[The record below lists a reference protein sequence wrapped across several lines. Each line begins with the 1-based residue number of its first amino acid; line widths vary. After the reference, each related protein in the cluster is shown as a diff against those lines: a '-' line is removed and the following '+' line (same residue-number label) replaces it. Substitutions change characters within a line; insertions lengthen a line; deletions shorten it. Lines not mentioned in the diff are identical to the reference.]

1 MTGQQEKY
9 QRSYT
14 LSYTVLFAILAIA
27 LLASGCLKLD
37 EEKWK
42 EYAQKVVK
50 PTHLKPLSFGKITT
64 FEDGFEQAQRIEKKF
79 EIDFKHEQLYKNLV
93 REEFLD
99 LAIGEYQ
106 RLRDHVIQSNNLNV
120 VDYTPEKLFEVK
132 SYQRTD
138 LQVFIL
144 FIDARIEML
153 NSQKAFYGG
162 YRSGSQGLV
171 GDGFFCREK
180 LLINDSLNAFN
191 QSAFHAGK
199 VYTYFDELLTGTPNM
214 TWQFVG
220 VGPDKPKFYNSLL
233 AETYAQV
240 KVDREVLWRNCAK
253 EGPRSKVFVSM
264 EKMKKKN
271 LFTNPTA
278 FFVQNLETARQL
290 RESNVPEWKN

>member
-1 MTGQQEKY
+1 MTRQQEKHGI
-9 QRSYT
+9 SYA
-14 LSYTVLFAILAIA
+14 VLFAIFTIA

-42 EYAQKVVK
+42 ANAQKVIK
-50 PTHLKPLSFGKITT
+50 SKHLKPLNFGKITT

-99 LAIGEYQ
+99 LALDEYR
-106 RLRDHVIQSNNLNV
+106 RLHDHVIQSNDLNAT
-120 VDYTPEKLFEVK
+120 DYTTEKLLESK
-132 SYQRTD
+132 NHQRTE
-138 LQVFIL
+138 LQVFVL
-144 FIDARIEML
+144 FIDARTEML
-153 NSQKAFYGG
+153 NAQKAFYDG
-162 YRSGSQGLV
+162 YKDGPQGLL

-191 QSAFHAGK
+191 QSAFHAGRA
-199 VYTYFDELLTGTPNM
+199 YNYLDELLTGTPNM

-220 VGPDKPKFYNSLL
+220 IGPDKPRFYNSLL

-240 KVDREVLWRNCAK
+240 KTDREVLWRNCAK

-264 EKMKKKN
+264 EKMKTKN
-271 LFTNPTA
+271 LFTNPAA
-278 FFVQNLETARQL
+278 FFLQGLETARQL
-290 RESNVPEWKN
+290 RETNVPEWKN

>member
-1 MTGQQEKY
+1 MTRQQEKHGI
-9 QRSYT
+9 SYA
-14 LSYTVLFAILAIA
+14 VLFAIFTIA

-42 EYAQKVVK
+42 ANAQKVIK
-50 PTHLKPLSFGKITT
+50 SKHLKPLNFGKITT

-144 FIDARIEML
+144 FIDARIE
-153 NSQKAFYGG
+153 
-162 YRSGSQGLV
+162 
-171 GDGFFCREK
+171 
-180 LLINDSLNAFN
+180 
-191 QSAFHAGK
+191 
-199 VYTYFDELLTGTPNM
+199 
-214 TWQFVG
+214 
-220 VGPDKPKFYNSLL
+220 
-233 AETYAQV
+233 
-240 KVDREVLWRNCAK
+240 
-253 EGPRSKVFVSM
+253 
-264 EKMKKKN
+264 
-271 LFTNPTA
+271 
-278 FFVQNLETARQL
+278 
-290 RESNVPEWKN
+290 